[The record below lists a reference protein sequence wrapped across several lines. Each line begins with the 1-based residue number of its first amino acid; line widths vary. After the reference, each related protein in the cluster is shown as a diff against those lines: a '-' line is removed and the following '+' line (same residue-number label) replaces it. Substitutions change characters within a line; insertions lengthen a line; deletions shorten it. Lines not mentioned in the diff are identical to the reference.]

1 MDAAKQNER
10 DKRICRLSRVSFEGE
25 RASDVYITNNY
36 RVKCRIK
43 ARIRASHEN
52 YKALHEVY

>member
-10 DKRICRLSRVSFEGE
+10 DKCNCRLSQVSFEGE

-36 RVKCRIK
+36 RVKYRIK
-43 ARIRASHEN
+43 ARTRASHEN
-52 YKALHEVY
+52 YKALREVY